1 MVRDTLIGSRIRERR
16 VARGMRQAE
25 LARAAGISASYLN
38 LIEHNRRRIGGKLL
52 VDIAALLETEPA
64 LLAEGAGAALIGAL
78 REAAGAAPDVGAEID
93 RVDEL
98 AGRFPGWA
106 RLLARNRARVTTL
119 ERTVEALTDR
129 MTHDP
134 HLATALH
141 EMLTTVTA
149 IRSAA
154 AILAEPVEIAP
165 EWQARFHRNINEDS
179 ARLAETSRALVA
191 YLESDGEAVSET
203 GSPQEEVLA
212 AWDATGHHVPALER
226 GGDADAVLRAMG
238 SELSAGARSVLR
250 AELARYAADATLLPM
265 DRLNEAVDRLGP
277 DPVVV
282 ADALGADVAVVMRRL
297 AAMPPDRL
305 AEPVGLVTCDASGV
319 LGYRKPLPDFP
330 MPRVGAGC
338 PLWPLYR
345 ALARPFVVISETVR
359 PAAGDGTFFTAEA
372 LALPIDAPLRDRDPV
387 FRAQMLIRPRP
398 QGAGTAPPVEE
409 VGSACRVCPRHPCRA
424 RREPSILAGPARDA
438 PVF

>member
-1 MVRDTLIGSRIRERR
+1 MARDTLIGSRIRERR
-16 VARGMRQAE
+16 IAQGMRQAA

-52 VDIAALLETEPA
+52 VDIAALLDTEPA
-64 LLAEGAGAALIGAL
+64 LLAEGAGAALIASL
-78 REAAGAAPDVGAEID
+78 REAAGAAPDAGAEID
-93 RVDEL
+93 RVDEF

-106 RLLARNRARVTTL
+106 RLLTQARARVSTL

-154 AILAEPVEIAP
+154 AILAEPGEIAP

-179 ARLAETSRALVA
+179 ARLAETSRGLVA
-191 YLESDGEAVSET
+191 YLEADGAAVPEAGT
-203 GSPQEEVLA
+203 PQEEVLA
-212 AWDATGHHVPALER
+212 AWDAAGHHVVALER
-226 GGDADAVLRAMG
+226 GDDPASVLDRMG
-238 SELSAGARSVLR
+238 PGLSAGARSVLH
-250 AELARYAADATLLPM
+250 AELVRYAADAARLPM
-265 DRLNEAVDRLGP
+265 DRLSAAVDRLGP
-277 DPVVV
+277 DPVSV
-282 ADALGADVAVVMRRL
+282 ADDLGADVAVVMRRL

-330 MPRVGAGC
+330 MPRLGAGC

-345 ALARPFVVISETVR
+345 ALARPFVVISDAVR
-359 PAAGDGTFFTAEA
+359 PAAGDGRVFSTEA

-398 QGAGTAPPVEE
+398 QAWAAAPPAEM
-409 VGSACRVCPRHPCRA
+409 VGSACRVCPREPCRA
-424 RREPSILAGPARDA
+424 RREPSILAGPARGA
-438 PVF
+438 SVF